1 MIQLE
6 NWKRNTRIDRRETI
20 CMYVFMKVYYY
31 YQKLVDKED
40 LWLKR
45 KVRIP
50 KNFTT
55 NIQFYKYLNLNQ
67 TILFPPK
74 KEIEDLRHW
83 KRKKK
88 EKENPFSSMERRYRE
103 MGIWPGGS
111 VNMAYFS
118 SDQLFHRILLS
129 QLSTPRPR
137 KLLWIWWKSWKDQ
150 HRDQQSF

>member
-1 MIQLE
+1 
-6 NWKRNTRIDRRETI
+6 
-20 CMYVFMKVYYY
+20 MYVFMKVYYY

-74 KEIEDLRHW
+74 KEIEDLRH
-83 KRKKK
+83 
-88 EKENPFSSMERRYRE
+88 
-103 MGIWPGGS
+103 
-111 VNMAYFS
+111 
-118 SDQLFHRILLS
+118 
-129 QLSTPRPR
+129 
-137 KLLWIWWKSWKDQ
+137 
-150 HRDQQSF
+150 